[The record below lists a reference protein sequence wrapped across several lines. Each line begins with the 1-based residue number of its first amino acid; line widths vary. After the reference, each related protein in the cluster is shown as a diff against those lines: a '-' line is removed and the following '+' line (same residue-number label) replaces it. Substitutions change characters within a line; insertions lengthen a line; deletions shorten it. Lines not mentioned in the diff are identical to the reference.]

1 MSNTD
6 MTQEQFFDE
15 LDELFGTYDGYIN
28 HLERIKEAVS
38 GDTMIR
44 NHPYPTKLRN
54 ENEELKKQ
62 NAELKELTDGIM
74 NEEGT
79 QHILGCNAYE
89 KFCQAMS
96 ELNFDENWIS
106 EMKVEHTRL
115 KEESDHI
122 QSDLEDEQEEHHW
135 TQNDLEQLKEDL
147 EPLQEMMDKI
157 KDVNEYKDVVDYVNG
172 LHGKNLELQEKLEE
186 PDVDWKVIAK
196 NKTKILMKYLP
207 DYNPAFYPGSD
218 IENLE
223 ECFKKLKESAQ
234 STENY
239 WKSKYENEQSTNKM
253 LNEAIINHSEILDEL
268 RTYLSNFD
276 GDEVEVFDKIVKSTD

>member
-15 LDELFGTYDGYIN
+15 LDKLFGTDDGYIN

-54 ENEELKKQ
+54 ENEKLK
-62 NAELKELTDGIM
+62 AEACDYESMRKHRDTLL
-74 NEEGT
+74 EE
-79 QHILGCNAYE
+79 
-89 KFCQAMS
+89 S
-96 ELNFDENWIS
+96 EERF
-106 EMKVEHTRL
+106 MKIRNLEEEVTRL

-147 EPLQEMMDKI
+147 EPLQAMMDMI
-157 KDVNEYKDVVDYVNG
+157 KDVNEYKDVVDYVYG
-172 LHGKNLELQEKLEE
+172 LHGKNLELE
-186 PDVDWKVIAK
+186 
-196 NKTKILMKYLP
+196 
-207 DYNPAFYPGSD
+207 
-218 IENLE
+218 
-223 ECFKKLKESAQ
+223 ESAQ

-253 LNEAIINHSEILDEL
+253 LNDAIINHSEILDEL

>member
-15 LDELFGTYDGYIN
+15 LDKLFGTDDGYIN

-54 ENEELKKQ
+54 ENEKLK
-62 NAELKELTDGIM
+62 AEACDYESMRKHRDTLL
-74 NEEGT
+74 EE
-79 QHILGCNAYE
+79 
-89 KFCQAMS
+89 S
-96 ELNFDENWIS
+96 EERF
-106 EMKVEHTRL
+106 MKIRNLEEEITRL

-147 EPLQEMMDKI
+147 EPLQAMMDMI
-157 KDVNEYKDVVDYVNG
+157 KDVNEYKDVVDYVYG

-186 PDVDWKVIAK
+186 SDVD
-196 NKTKILMKYLP
+196 
-207 DYNPAFYPGSD
+207 
-218 IENLE
+218 
-223 ECFKKLKESAQ
+223 
-234 STENY
+234 

-253 LNEAIINHSEILDEL
+253 LNEAIINHSEVLDEI
-268 RTYLSNFD
+268 RQYLSNFD